1 MVVPC
6 GSVSE
11 RDHAPAP
18 LAAAVVDEKSVEMIV
33 DASAVPA
40 KEIVVVADTAPL
52 LGDAIAGTPGAIVSG
67 AGAGIVAG
75 VDWLVV
81 FSIGGGGFVTPPPPP
96 PRMPIVGMMVNEGV
110 ALPSPL
116 VVAPALP

>member
-1 MVVPC
+1 M
-6 GSVSE
+6 E
-11 RDHAPAP
+11 
-18 LAAAVVDEKSVEMIV
+18 IV
-33 DASAVPA
+33 ALASAVPLQETA
-40 KEIVVVADTAPL
+40 VVVKFAPL
-52 LGDAIAGTPGAIVSG
+52 SGEVMTGAFGAIVSG
-67 AGAGIVAG
+67 AVTTVTG

-110 ALPSPL
+110 ALPCPF